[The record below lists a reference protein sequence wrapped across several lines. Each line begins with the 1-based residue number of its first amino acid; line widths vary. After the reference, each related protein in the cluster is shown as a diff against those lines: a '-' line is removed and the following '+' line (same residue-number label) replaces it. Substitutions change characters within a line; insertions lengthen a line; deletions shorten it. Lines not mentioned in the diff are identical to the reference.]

1 MEYIEVEVTA
11 PRNRKERR
19 QLNQLQKQGV
29 RVMNTNTTEAPAAA
43 RTATPEVIV
52 SEPAPTTITLTLAE
66 YEAIKDYKS
75 SLDVLMHA
83 NNHKPQVAVYDA
95 PTPNPLAPRVGK
107 VLGAPV
113 RGLAFGLGFV
123 ARTAVRAGAGVLHGV
138 QHVTAPVAESAK
150 KGYGK

>member
-1 MEYIEVEVTA
+1 MEYIKVEVTA

-29 RVMNTNTTEAPAAA
+29 RVMNTNTTEAPAYEAA
-43 RTATPEVIV
+43 PEV
-52 SEPAPTTITLTLAE
+52 SAPATITLTLAE

-113 RGLAFGLGFV
+113 RGLAFGLGFA

-138 QHVTAPVAESAK
+138 QHATAPVAESAK